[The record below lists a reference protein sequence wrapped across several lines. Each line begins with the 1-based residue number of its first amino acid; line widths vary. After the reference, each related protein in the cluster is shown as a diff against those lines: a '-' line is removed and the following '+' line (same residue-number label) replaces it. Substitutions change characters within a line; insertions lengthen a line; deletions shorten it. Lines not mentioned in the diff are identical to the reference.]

1 MPDERLQKVLA
12 RAGLASRRAAEELIS
27 AGRVRVDGRI
37 EKELGVRVGS
47 HARIEVDGRMI
58 VAEPLVYLVLHK
70 PRGVVCTL
78 KDPEGRPT
86 VGDYLKDVGARVVP
100 VGRLDF
106 HTSGAIICTND
117 GELASHLM
125 HPRYHARKEYVAK
138 VGGIVDD
145 KTLEKFKERIVIDGR
160 ATRPAD
166 VTLLR
171 VEEGKS
177 WISVKLGEGRN
188 RQVRRLG
195 EHAGLPVMRLARVA
209 HAGITA
215 ESLRP
220 GEWRMLTIDELK
232 AMKKEYGVP
241 RRIHAPD
248 SRLGEMRG
256 GQVTLRAP
264 KARDAKPRQGE
275 QGRDAAPWRDG
286 RRDEAVPFRDGP
298 PHDAPPRRD
307 ARRGETAPRRDGPR
321 KETAGRGYGAAPRRD
336 GSRKEPAG
344 RGYDAAP
351 RRDGPPKESAGRGY
365 GAAPRRDGPR
375 KEPAGR
381 GYGAA
386 PRRDGPPKESA
397 GRGYGAA
404 PRRDGPRKDA
414 APTRDAR
421 RPEPGPRG
429 KATRERP
436 TSGRGGRGSGPRRG
450 T

>member
-12 RAGLASRRAAEELIS
+12 RAGLASRRHAEELIT

-37 EKELGVRVGS
+37 ERELGVRVGAN
-47 HARIEVDGRMI
+47 ARIEVDGRLV

-78 KDPEGRPT
+78 SDPEGRPT

-138 VGGIVDD
+138 VGGVVDE

-177 WISVKLGEGRN
+177 WLSVKLGEGRN

-220 GEWRMLTIDELK
+220 GEWRMLTLDELK

-241 RRIHAPD
+241 RRIHTPD

-256 GQVTLRAP
+256 GQVTLRQP
-264 KARDAKPRQGE
+264 KARDAKPRHGE
-275 QGRDAAPWRDG
+275 QGRDSAPRGEDRRDG
-286 RRDEAVPFRDGP
+286 A
-298 PHDAPPRRD
+298 
-307 ARRGETAPRRDGPR
+307 APRRDGPR
-321 KETAGRGYGAAPRRD
+321 KE
-336 GSRKEPAG
+336 PAG
-344 RGYDAAP
+344 RGY
-351 RRDGPPKESAGRGY
+351 E
-365 GAAPRRDGPR
+365 AAPRRDGPR

-386 PRRDGPPKESA
+386 PRRDGPRKEPA
-397 GRGYGAA
+397 GRGYEAA
-404 PRRDGPRKDA
+404 PRRDGPRKEPAGRSYGA
-414 APTRDAR
+414 APPRDAR
-421 RPEPGPRG
+421 REPQRPAPGPRG

-436 TSGRGGRGSGPRRG
+436 ASGRGGRGSGPRRG